1 MGMMETA
8 SRLIAKYGRAIE
20 ILRPGPG
27 IPDGGGGTI
36 PGPDTSHPAVAMSAT
51 YAIELQLIAGGLLG
65 VGDQRILV
73 AVEGLAITPT
83 TEDRVRM
90 EGTEFRTI
98 RVSPLAPA
106 GEAIF
111 WEMQVRDDY

>member
-1 MGMMETA
+1 MGMTETA
-8 SRLIAKYGRAIE
+8 SRLIAKHGRAIE
-20 ILRPGPG
+20 ILREGPGVPDGFGGFEPGPVTAYAA
-27 IPDGGGGTI
+27 I
-36 PGPDTSHPAVAMSAT
+36 AMSAT

-83 TEDRVRM
+83 TEDQVRM

-106 GEAIF
+106 GEVIF
-111 WEMQVRDDY
+111 WELQVRDD

>member
-1 MGMMETA
+1 MGLRETA
-8 SRLIAKYGRAIE
+8 GRLITKHGRAIE
-20 ILRPGPG
+20 ILRDGPGTPNGMGGVTPGP
-27 IPDGGGGTI
+27 T
-36 PGPDTSHPAVAMSAT
+36 TAYAALAMSAT

-73 AVEGLAITPT
+73 AVEGLAITPMT
-83 TEDRVRM
+83 SDRVRI

-106 GEAIF
+106 GEVIF
-111 WEMQVRDDY
+111 WEMQVRDDE